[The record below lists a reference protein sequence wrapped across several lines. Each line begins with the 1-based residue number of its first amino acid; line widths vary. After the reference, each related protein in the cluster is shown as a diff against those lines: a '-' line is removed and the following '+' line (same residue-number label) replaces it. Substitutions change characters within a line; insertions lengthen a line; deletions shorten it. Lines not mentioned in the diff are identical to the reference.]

1 MHTGKNYLDTG
12 TGLWYYNRGPH
23 WGRGPVKQNTFTPTP
38 RPTPIRQKGNTMEKN
53 TNTTTTATTTF
64 ADLLR
69 AYENAHATGTDTTD
83 SLLALAV
90 ACTQSVLKKCAD
102 PQRKAATTREAVS
115 NSGLSPAMVALQR
128 GIVED
133 YGRPGTPGQLA
144 ALRDA
149 MAAATVLKFTEDG
162 YRTEVAD
169 RAAKAAADTLAE
181 DTLSDGGDMVNAA
194 VVAILEQTE
203 SHAIPGEAWMEKP
216 YTLRRLSRHVL
227 IKSEDAAAWEEV
239 QTTPIQEVYRA
250 IRREVQNS
258 RAVQTDPRNGYLYI
272 EEIATDPESNAADFV
287 YRRLGKW
294 ADLGGYVT
302 TGHLDAHGNAR
313 PGAYT
318 ADAQAAADYDS
329 IIAALN
335 LTDRQARVVTLRM
348 RGYGSTAI
356 GTYLGIDAG
365 HVRRTLRQVQTKCEK
380 IGFTVEMWA
389 EMTAEK

>member
-1 MHTGKNYLDTG
+1 
-12 TGLWYYNRGPH
+12 
-23 WGRGPVKQNTFTPTP
+23 
-38 RPTPIRQKGNTMEKN
+38 MEKN
-53 TNTTTTATTTF
+53 TNTATATATF

-69 AYENAHATGTDTTD
+69 AYENAHATGADTSDTIM
-83 SLLALAV
+83 ALAV

-102 PQRKAATTREAVS
+102 PQRKAAVTREAVS

-133 YGRPGTPGQLA
+133 YGKPGTPGQLA

-149 MAAATVLKFTEDG
+149 MDTAFIGGYTADG
-162 YRTEVAD
+162 DYRTEVAD

-181 DTLSDGGDMVNAA
+181 DTLSDGGDLVNAA

-203 SHAIPGEAWMEKP
+203 SHAVPGEAWMEKP

-227 IKSEDAAAWEEV
+227 IKSEDTAAWEEV
-239 QTTPIQEVYRA
+239 ETTPIQEIYRA

-272 EEIATDPESNAADFV
+272 EEIATDPESNAADLV

-318 ADAQAAADYDS
+318 ADQQAAADYDS
-329 IIAALN
+329 IVAALD
-335 LTDRQARVVTLRM
+335 LTDRQARVVALRM
-348 RGYGSTAI
+348 RGYGYAAI
-356 GTYLGIDAG
+356 ASYLGIDEG
-365 HVRRTLRQVQTKCEK
+365 NVCRTVRQVRKKCEK